1 MSYAQVLDKLQKEM
15 SASSRLRN
23 ESNRLQKENDSL
35 KSQLK
40 EKGRLLDSK
49 DHELQLA
56 NVKANAEIAKLKEK
70 LRGAYERIAE
80 KKTPKVKNVPAPTLP
95 VPGRKKIAKVCK
107 AAEELRQFVEDFDA
121 NKQVIG
127 RWTDKKAVRFCR
139 LYLRSYAF
147 DDYERFP
154 RDDVDLLKSK
164 LFGPQKSG
172 GPFVFPPQPKL
183 VGLKLFS
190 KLKGNA
196 VVVQNMV
203 RLYQNYC

>member
-1 MSYAQVLDKLQKEM
+1 
-15 SASSRLRN
+15 
-23 ESNRLQKENDSL
+23 
-35 KSQLK
+35 
-40 EKGRLLDSK
+40 
-49 DHELQLA
+49 
-56 NVKANAEIAKLKEK
+56 
-70 LRGAYERIAE
+70 
-80 KKTPKVKNVPAPTLP
+80 
-95 VPGRKKIAKVCK
+95 VCK

-121 NKQVIG
+121 NKHVIG
-127 RWTDKKAVRFCR
+127 RWTDKKAIRFCR
-139 LYLRSYAF
+139 LYLRVYAF

-196 VVVQNMV
+196 VVAQNMV